1 MPPRTRKDRHMAQLR
16 VNPTRMELK
25 RIRARYDTARRGHKL
40 LKDKRDELMKKFL
53 DIVREDKVL
62 RERVEAGLAG
72 VYRSFAAAS
81 AVIGRQMLVEALIMP
96 GREVALDVEY
106 RNLMSV
112 TVPEFEAEI
121 LGDGG
126 AAVFNYGLAFT
137 SGELDASLRELAA
150 LLPDLVRMAELER
163 RFSCSQREIEKTR
176 RRVNAR
182 IYNNPQYLE
191 TMKSIRMKR
200 ENERGNTTRPHE
212 GQGYDDRKNS
222 CQSAK
227 KPRPNKNTTPNQGC
241 IFSKNRRMSVSDSK
255 VQTWIVSISI
265 LSQF

>member
-1 MPPRTRKDRHMAQLR
+1 MAQLR

-150 LLPDLVRMAELER
+150 LLPDLVRMAELEKAV
-163 RFSCSQREIEKTR
+163 QLLAAEIEKTR
-176 RRVNAR
+176 RRVNALEY
-182 IYNNPQYLE
+182 IIIPQYLE
-191 TMKSIRMKR
+191 TMKSIRMKLE
-200 ENERGNTTRPHE
+200 ENERGNTTRLMKVKDMMIE
-212 GQGYDDRKNS
+212 KKLMSKRKE
-222 CQSAK
+222 AEAE
-227 KPRPNKNTTPNQGC
+227 
-241 IFSKNRRMSVSDSK
+241 
-255 VQTWIVSISI
+255 
-265 LSQF
+265 